1 MLAAFKLYVMPYL
14 VYLTVLWACWHGM
27 TKKSAPAIYIYLVL
41 VIFPQFW
48 YPTQNFPLGSYS
60 LSMLAL
66 TGLIG
71 GLRQRPPNDPAPA
84 NKGFILLF
92 IITSYLALWNSSLRY
107 GLSLPITS
115 NNDLFPQWRN
125 YALMIGLYFAAYASL
140 RTEKQVKTVMLIFF
154 WVLVVLAWREALGFV
169 SGDTFSYNRRCV
181 GPFWMVGLN
190 ANHFAAFI
198 AHISVSAIGL
208 LALDEDKKRRRL
220 YWVAFLASLYPLFFS
235 YSRGAYVAVLFALLV
250 VAVLRYRAILPLLI
264 IFMIFWDSIL
274 PSSVVDRIQMTES
287 PDGQIEE
294 SAALRL
300 VVWDLAKRIFSENPF
315 FGIGYQGFYYAS
327 AGLPLHNV
335 HNYYLQTAAEQ
346 GIFGCILLATFFIRG
361 LWSGWRLYRDGCSNF
376 LRGTGLGFIACLSAM
391 MITNI
396 FGDRFSQIEV
406 GSYFWVFFG
415 IVDRARVLK
424 AEPAP
429 ESAEPQ
435 KTAPIAKSKWT

>member
-1 MLAAFKLYVMPYL
+1 M
-14 VYLTVLWACWHGM
+14 
-27 TKKSAPAIYIYLVL
+27 
-41 VIFPQFW
+41 
-48 YPTQNFPLGSYS
+48 
-60 LSMLAL
+60 
-66 TGLIG
+66 
-71 GLRQRPPNDPAPA
+71 
-84 NKGFILLF
+84 
-92 IITSYLALWNSSLRY
+92 
-107 GLSLPITS
+107 
-115 NNDLFPQWRN
+115 
-125 YALMIGLYFAAYASL
+125 
-140 RTEKQVKTVMLIFF
+140 
-154 WVLVVLAWREALGFV
+154 LVVLALARGPGFV
-169 SGDTFSYNRRCV
+169 SGDTFSHNRRCV

-208 LALDEDKKRRRL
+208 LALTKTRS
-220 YWVAFLASLYPLFFS
+220 VAGSTGLPSWHRSIRCSFPT
-235 YSRGAYVAVLFALLV
+235 RVARMWPCCLPCWWWRCCAT
-250 VAVLRYRAILPLLI
+250 APSCPLLI

-300 VVWDLAKRIFSENPF
+300 VVGSGQTHFSENPF

-406 GSYFWVFFG
+406 GSYFWVFG